1 MALLTCSDP
10 TCGGVAPHGGRR
22 SLYTPDPLAATWPTD
37 GEPVILDVSMSIAT
51 NGLTKRLLA
60 EGGRFPGLWAV
71 DGEGRPTDDPA
82 ALFGDNPGALLPM
95 GGLDH
100 GHKGYALGLMIEA
113 LTSGLAGLGRADP
126 PEGWTANVFI
136 QVLDPAL
143 YGSRDAFVRQTS
155 WLADACRKTPARP
168 GFSRVRLPGE
178 TGLRRRADQLAHGVE
193 LYPGILPALV
203 PWAEKF
209 GIALLDA

>member
-1 MALLTCSDP
+1 
-10 TCGGVAPHGGRR
+10 
-22 SLYTPDPLAATWPTD
+22 
-37 GEPVILDVSMSIAT
+37 
-51 NGLTKRLLA
+51 
-60 EGGRFPGLWAV
+60 
-71 DGEGRPTDDPA
+71 
-82 ALFGDNPGALLPM
+82 M